1 MPIDT
6 CIIFEMFQKQFSS
19 VYVSKKLFGLH
30 PDTFY
35 YFAKRFSFQNSG
47 LTLESH
53 H

>member
-47 LTLESH
+47 
-53 H
+53 